1 MPPIIP
7 SALSRRAVQCPAA
20 SSVTSLTRAFSS
32 TSLRQSNKIP
42 PESPLFINVPTPPL
56 SQAVEDSYPDR
67 FAKKGHLPLPRRIF
81 KRRTDEVP
89 KTSPLFLAKTV
100 PEPTNAKALLP
111 PTSEHEARRRSMAE
125 MRRKNLTEGI
135 DSLWQRRK
143 DTEKARQQHTKAKQW
158 HHRNAMNAPQ
168 RDDEAFTETTI
179 PASVLQTHVPQDPLR
194 FERGLQSKART
205 EAVAA
210 RKSQDRKDALQKL
223 YMSARSFI
231 VDEKA
236 LYAEVDRLFRPD
248 TFTSGVSSTG
258 TTPTNAWDLWGSP
271 TTVREMMGDVMRTDS
286 RVLNNMQDESS
297 RTSKRQIKVAEEL
310 TGGPMD
316 DA

>member
-1 MPPIIP
+1 MPPAIP
-7 SALSRRAVQCPAA
+7 SSLSRSAAQSASPASIA
-20 SSVTSLTRAFSS
+20 SLSRAFSC
-32 TSLRQSNKIP
+32 TSLRQSTKIP

-56 SQAVEDSYPDR
+56 SQAVEDKRPDR

-81 KRRTDEVP
+81 KRRTYELP
-89 KTSPLFLAKTV
+89 KTSPVFLSKSAPLPSNEKSQ
-100 PEPTNAKALLP
+100 LP
-111 PTSEHEARRRSMAE
+111 PTSEHEARRREMAE

-135 DSLWQRRK
+135 EELWKRRK
-143 DTEKARQQHTKAKQW
+143 TTEKERRKHREAKQF

-168 RDDEAFTETTI
+168 RHDEAFTETTI
-179 PASVLQTHVPQDPLR
+179 PASVLQTKVPQDPLR
-194 FERGLQSKART
+194 FEHGLQSKART
-205 EAVAA
+205 EAIMA

-236 LYAEVDRLFRPD
+236 LEREVDKVFRPD
-248 TFTSGVSSTG
+248 AFTSGSTATG
-258 TTPTNAWDLWGSP
+258 ATPTNAWDLWGSP
-271 TTVREMMGDVMRTDS
+271 VTVRAMMGNVLRTDNTVIGAS
-286 RVLNNMQDESS
+286 REESS
-297 RTSKRQIKVAEEL
+297 RASQRQTKVAEEL